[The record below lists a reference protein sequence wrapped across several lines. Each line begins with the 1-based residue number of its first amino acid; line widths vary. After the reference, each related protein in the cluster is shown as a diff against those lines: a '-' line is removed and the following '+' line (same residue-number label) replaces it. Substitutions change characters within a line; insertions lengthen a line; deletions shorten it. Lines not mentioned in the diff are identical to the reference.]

1 MSLGLTHTGAI
12 ARGLAYAPQV
22 PNLVAPP
29 APTVAK
35 LAEGGVDPL
44 SLYKM
49 SSQDRIRTEAALI
62 VQDAKEALVVRN
74 QQRADIRATGVFL
87 DIRA

>member
-12 ARGLAYAPQV
+12 ARGLAYTPAPT
-22 PNLVAPP
+22 LVAPP
-29 APTVAK
+29 APTAAK

-62 VQDAKEALVVRN
+62 VQDAKQQLVAQN

-87 DIRA
+87 DIRV